1 MPLIE
6 PALFATKG
14 FSYSLVICV
23 AQTVG
28 LFIGML
34 LIPLWIQHLLKLSPL
49 WTGFA
54 LMSSAVVTGICSQ
67 PAGKYL
73 DRYGAAKIMSLGL
86 MITVASF
93 LLLAWAP
100 VQNVWFIV
108 FCMILHGLGMGLSY
122 MPSTTAGLNSLRQQQ
137 QHLVTQAAAL
147 NNLFRRIFAAVAVVI
162 AALYLQLRQQSL
174 PLNTQAIF
182 TSFHTMQEIF
192 VCCAILI
199 LCTLP
204 FAWRF
209 PEQNRIDQLKK

>member
-14 FSYSLVICV
+14 FRYSLVICV

-147 NNLFRRIFAAVAVVI
+147 NNLFRRIFACSGSRYCRVISSAKTTIIAVKYSSNIYIISHYAG
-162 AALYLQLRQQSL
+162 
-174 PLNTQAIF
+174 N
-182 TSFHTMQEIF
+182 
-192 VCCAILI
+192 
-199 LCTLP
+199 LCVLCNSYTLH
-204 FAWRF
+204 FAF
-209 PEQNRIDQLKK
+209 LMAFS